1 MTYLKRNTKV
11 QSFGLKP
18 GVQPS
23 SGAEGQIYYNAA
35 DALFYIYA
43 DGAWQLLSGALQ
55 PTGGIKTAYTDSGT
69 DYVVHTFLT
78 SGIFTSEITRD
89 VDYLVSW
96 WRRLGAVV
104 RLGGGGGAG
113 GLCSKLSDSDCW
125 RNMLYRMG

>member
-18 GVQPS
+18 GVEPS
-23 SGAEGQIYYNAA
+23 SAYEGQIYYNAA

-89 VDYLVSW
+89 VDYLVMSRW
-96 WRRLGAVV
+96 WRRWCEL
-104 RLGGGGGAG
+104 RLGGGGAG
-113 GLCSKLSDSDCW
+113 GFRTANRS
-125 RNMLYRMG
+125 